1 MDIKVIEDYLKHR
14 GENKGNVNYF
24 INLAYK
30 VARLYIKQFPAE
42 KIGFVD
48 SKYSDTIPLMQLNL
62 GLFDT
67 EELTYLDFNKLTHED
82 DMELIAYIYSYA
94 YLILESAA
102 RKAQEEA
109 RAGMFRNAYFEI
121 IELAKEKNLGK

>member
-1 MDIKVIEDYLKHR
+1 MNIKVIENYLKHK
-14 GENKGNVNYF
+14 GENIGDDNYF

-30 VARLYIKQFPAE
+30 VARLYIKQFPIE

-48 SKYSDTIPLMQLNL
+48 YEYGDTLFSMQLNW
-62 GLFDT
+62 GFFGED
-67 EELTYLDFNKLTHED
+67 ELAYLDFNRLTHED

-94 YLILESAA
+94 YIILESKA
-102 RKAQEEA
+102 RNSKEEA

>member
-1 MDIKVIEDYLKHR
+1 MDIKVIEDFLKNK
-14 GENKGNVNYF
+14 GENIGDVNYF

-30 VARLYIKQFPAE
+30 VARLYIKQFPTE

-82 DMELIAYIYSYA
+82 DMELTFYIYSYA
-94 YLILESAA
+94 YLILESVA
-102 RKAQEEA
+102 RNSKEEA

-121 IELAKEKNLGK
+121 IELAKDKSLGK

>member
-1 MDIKVIEDYLKHR
+1 MDIKVIEDFLKNK

-30 VARLYIKQFPAE
+30 VARLYIKQFPVE

-48 SKYSDTIPLMQLNL
+48 CEYSDTLFLMRLNL
-62 GLFDT
+62 SLFDA
-67 EELTYLDFNKLTHED
+67 EELAYLDFNKLAHED
-82 DMELIAYIYSYA
+82 DMELTFYIYSYA
-94 YLILESAA
+94 YLILESVA
-102 RKAQEEA
+102 RNSKEEA

-121 IELAKEKNLGK
+121 IELAKEKSLGK